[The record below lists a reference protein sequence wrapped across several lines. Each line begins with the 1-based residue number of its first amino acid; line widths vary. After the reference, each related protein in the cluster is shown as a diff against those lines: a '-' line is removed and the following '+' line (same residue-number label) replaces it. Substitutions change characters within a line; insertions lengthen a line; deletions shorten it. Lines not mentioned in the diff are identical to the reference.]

1 MEIKKETDGKWFF
14 PSYGNFL
21 VNASAKEDV
30 DKVIVQQVFCPLTES
45 NDSWE
50 EITAEEK
57 DRIISAKL
65 TAKGQLT
72 SINESVN
79 NTNSLLTASVNSF
92 GLSAEK
98 ALQFKSIFPK
108 WETDVIGEKL
118 EVGFRFQYREESE
131 QEYDL
136 WEVIQEHTAQAQYP
150 PSADTGSLYKRV
162 QIEHEGTLDDPI
174 PYKQMMALELGKYYI
189 QYDVIYKCI
198 QATGTGMP
206 YDLKDMAANATPVEQ

>member
-30 DKVIVQQVFCPLTES
+30 DKIIVMKVFCPLTEN

-72 SINESVN
+72 NINESVN
-79 NTNSLLTASVNSF
+79 QTNSLLTASINSF
-92 GLSAEK
+92 GLSAKK
-98 ALQFKSIFPK
+98 ALEYKDIHPEWLK
-108 WETDVIGEKL
+108 DVVGNEIDK
-118 EVGFRFQYREESE
+118 GFRFKYRETSE
-131 QEYDL
+131 EEYVL
-136 WEVIQEHTAQAQYP
+136 WESLKLHTAQEQYP
-150 PSADTGSLYKRV
+150 PSSDTASLYKIV
-162 QIEHEGTLDDPI
+162 QEEHAGTLEDPI
-174 PYKQMMALELGKYYI
+174 PYVQMMALELNKYYI
-189 QYDVIYKCI
+189 QEGVIYKCI

-206 YDLKDMAANATPVEQ
+206 YDLKDMHSNVTPVEE

>member
-14 PSYGNFL
+14 PSYGKYL
-21 VNASAKEDV
+21 VNSSAKEDV
-30 DKVIVQQVFCPLTES
+30 DKVIVQQVFCPLNES

-72 SINESVN
+72 TINENVN
-79 NTNSLLTASVNSF
+79 QTNSLIAASVNSF

-98 ALQFKSIFPK
+98 ALEFKSMFPK
-108 WETDVIGEKL
+108 WETDVVGEKINA
-118 EVGFRFQYREESE
+118 GFRFQYKEELSQDYE
-131 QEYDL
+131 L
-136 WEVIQEHTAQAQYP
+136 WESIKEHTAQAQYP
-150 PSADTGSLYKRV
+150 PSEATASLYKRV
-162 QIEHEGTLDDPI
+162 QIEHEGTLEDPI
-174 PYKQMMALELGKYYI
+174 PYVQMMSLELNKYYI

-198 QATGTGMP
+198 QATSVGMP
-206 YDLKDMAANATPVEQ
+206 YDLKDMASNATPVE